1 MPLPTWQSRVAHL
14 APSPN
19 HCHAANVCPTGWPM
33 GWWAVISK
41 SLSNHTPPPFS
52 GLVWEPSIHTQCI
65 THQLEIN
72 RSMAKP
78 LMIFVNDSSIIIKKL
93 WGKWSD
99 FMGNLSSMWQRWPG
113 YNQWPSCSED
123 LNDLDDM
130 DELVS
135 SPPIFWY
142 CILSTRT
149 PPISL
154 LLLIRIEKALWC
166 FWFGSFP

>member
-1 MPLPTWQSRVAHL
+1 
-14 APSPN
+14 
-19 HCHAANVCPTGWPM
+19 
-33 GWWAVISK
+33 
-41 SLSNHTPPPFS
+41 
-52 GLVWEPSIHTQCI
+52 
-65 THQLEIN
+65 
-72 RSMAKP
+72 MAKP

-99 FMGNLSSMWQRWPG
+99 FMGNLSSMWQRWPS
-113 YNQWPSCSED
+113 YNQWPSCSYD
-123 LNDLDDM
+123 LNDLDNM

-135 SPPIFWY
+135 SSPIFWY

-166 FWFGSFP
+166 FWFGSFPWFACQDGLWRKPLKIDIFRAQPFQNRCFQNFPFYAANDHGCHKHWNIFSPKSSGLSSLTLVNIHIMK